1 MPTKLTRDIFGD
13 NAEAAA
19 GSISTSRGGDGDG
32 GGGAAIPTSAD
43 TTDDT
48 ADDTAEDKPVTKRT
62 KLASSSQL
70 QKENAPTK

>member
-1 MPTKLTRDIFGD
+1 MPTKLTLDIFGD
-13 NAEAAA
+13 NMEAAA

-48 ADDTAEDKPVTKRT
+48 AEDKPVTKRT